1 MRTWRHAWLVPLALC
16 VLSSAATAQE
26 ENGQKREGFWIGFG
40 LGGGWSTDAT
50 LDGSSSAGMGAY
62 GRLGGTLSQ
71 HFLLGFEAMAWI
83 DAQVSR
89 SLARTNAT
97 LSAMFYPSSTA
108 GFYLKGGLGVAYLQM
123 ATPIG
128 TAQETGIGST
138 WGAGYDI
145 RLGSNFSLTPS
156 FGLLFQTFEAGGI
169 QSTNTMTL
177 FTVGLA
183 WH

>member
-1 MRTWRHAWLVPLALC
+1 
-16 VLSSAATAQE
+16 
-26 ENGQKREGFWIGFG
+26 
-40 LGGGWSTDAT
+40 
-50 LDGSSSAGMGAY
+50 
-62 GRLGGTLSQ
+62 
-71 HFLLGFEAMAWI
+71 MAWI